1 MLKAEKA
8 AWTALTE
15 IGITGLKRVKDFN
28 MLVEYHAQHSERSR
42 DTIATSYFSVVP
54 GNEQLTGAQIHTV
67 MLMYVEGDKA
77 VFIWQML
84 AEPKVKGSN
93 ASIGYQLQSTVQVV
107 LQPGEAPTIS
117 GDDSTE
123 FWIHCS
129 AVRRDL
135 GLPIMPSLAH
145 QDTSTLESPCL
156 KS

>member
-93 ASIGYQLQSTVQVV
+93 A
-107 LQPGEAPTIS
+107 PTIS